1 MFNYHELTMNEPR
14 DSPARRQQF
23 RVICT
28 IMVVMTVYG
37 TANAGLFTSL
47 VITEGTFPGG
57 EFVYKSA
64 KRDYAAAPSV
74 ERQVAE
80 DLNIKPQDASDVI
93 YTIYLD
99 HPAKVNGGRNQRF
112 ASGLLVNS
120 KLEKA
125 QEWKTKLLQLNDHI
139 VPPTRTEALDLPAT
153 ALWKRIRYKSAILPE
168 ARVAMAYF
176 TFTNGFVSS
185 LIHTYIIIPK
195 LRAHAAQKLSTA
207 EAAKITIITTCS
219 IPDGMCT
226 HYAPLDPVEP
236 FLLGQPGMDEYIETL
251 PKKGPI
257 DFELVRRRISRGMQQ
272 WGKFFGGKSQG
283 EVKTATIVTGQD
295 EATTTDAIETE
306 SSSTAAEESTSDES
320 TKTSSDEL

>member
-1 MFNYHELTMNEPR
+1 MFNYHEMTMNEPR
-14 DSPARRQQF
+14 DSPSRRLQF

-28 IMVVMTVYG
+28 IMSVLTAYG
-37 TANAGLFTSL
+37 TVNAGLFTSL

-80 DLNIKPQDASDVI
+80 DLNIKPEDTSDVI

-99 HPAKVNGGRNQRF
+99 HPTKVNGGRNQRF

-125 QEWKTKLLQLNDHI
+125 QEWKTQLLQLNEHI
-139 VPPTRTEALDLPAT
+139 VPPTRTEVLDLPAM
-153 ALWKRIRYKSAILPE
+153 ALWKRLRYKSAILPE

-185 LIHTYIIIPK
+185 LILTYKVIPK
-195 LRAHAAQKLSTA
+195 LRAHAAQKLSP
-207 EAAKITIITTCS
+207 AAASKITIISTCS
-219 IPDGMCT
+219 ITDGMCT
-226 HYAPLDPVEP
+226 HYAPLDPVDP

-251 PKKGPI
+251 PKTGLI
-257 DFELVRRRISRGMQQ
+257 DFALLGRRMSRGMDQ
-272 WGKFFGGKSQG
+272 WGKMFGFKSKS
-283 EVKTATIVTGQD
+283 EVKTATVVTDQD
-295 EATTTDAIETE
+295 DATTNG
-306 SSSTAAEESTSDES
+306 SSSATTEESIIDES